1 MNNVLCLGGN
11 AEARDSNER
20 NAKMTRA
27 KVLKIPARGEW
38 SFDEVETDGEGCIQ
52 LEAMQ
57 SLVGGDIERWC
68 LQGHGLDGLDLFLD
82 EEGKLKGLSY
92 NPKAT
97 LLTAILM
104 HGDCIVGDTFVCAH
118 DGEGRSVGLSDA
130 QELALGRRLRELGV

>member
-1 MNNVLCLGGN
+1 M
-11 AEARDSNER
+11 
-20 NAKMTRA
+20 AKA

-104 HGDCIVGDTFVCAH
+104 HGDVIVGDTFVCAH

-130 QELALGRRLRELGV
+130 QELALRRRLQELGV

>member
-38 SFDEVETDGEGCIQ
+38 KFDEVETDAEGRIP
-52 LEAMQ
+52 LKAMQ
-57 SLVGGDIERWC
+57 SMVGGDIERWC
-68 LQGHGLDGLDLFLD
+68 LQRHGLDGLELIIN
-82 EEGKLKGLSY
+82 EEGKIHRLSY

-97 LLTAILM
+97 ILAEILF
-104 HGDCIVGDTFVCAH
+104 HNDCIVGDTFVCAH
-118 DGEGRSVGLSDA
+118 DGEGRSVGISDA
-130 QELALGRRLRELGV
+130 QELALRRRLSDLGF

>member
-82 EEGKLKGLSY
+82 EEGKLKEKSY

-97 LLTAILM
+97 ILSMILL
-104 HGDCIVGDTFVCAH
+104 HDDCIVGDAFVCGS
-118 DGEGRSVGLSDA
+118 DGDGNSVGLTEA
-130 QELALGRRLRELGV
+130 QELALRRRLSDLGI

>member
-130 QELALGRRLRELGV
+130 QELALRRRLQELGV